1 TMIGDI
7 GVASYGIVANI
18 NLIAILIFQGMGQG
32 VQPLISRYRGM
43 DNTSSVITLIKY
55 SVVGVLVVA
64 GLLMLVNL
72 TLSDFI
78 VSLFNKTD
86 HVQMQALAKE
96 GLHYFSIAFL
106 AAGFNIIVIYI
117 MAALGNAMSSMV
129 VSLSRG
135 LILIPIVMMLLSNYF
150 GITGVWSTMLVVES
164 LTLVLSIGFII
175 LFIKK

>member
-1 TMIGDI
+1 CVVIIVDL
-7 GVASYGIVANI
+7 VFLSYGIFANI

-32 VQPLISRYRGM
+32 VQPLISRHRGM

-86 HVQMQALAKE
+86 HVQMQGLAKE

-117 MAALGNAMSSMV
+117 MAALV
-129 VSLSRG
+129 
-135 LILIPIVMMLLSNYF
+135 
-150 GITGVWSTMLVVES
+150 
-164 LTLVLSIGFII
+164 
-175 LFIKK
+175 